1 MTKPKYY
8 LKPFWMLSGVQG
20 TASIPGKTV
29 FCIPKALWNEMRK
42 QNNRPVK
49 ESDGTYRIEFLNPA
63 SHRPDPRDFYWVPAR
78 ALTQRRAIERKES
91 NR

>member
-8 LKPFWMLSGVQG
+8 LKPFWMLRKERG
-20 TASIPGKTV
+20 TASVSGVTV

-49 ESDGTYRIEFLNPA
+49 ESDGTYRIEFFQA
-63 SHRPDPRDFYWVPAR
+63 SRYRLDSRDSRWVPPR
-78 ALTQRRAIERKES
+78 ALTQRLAIERKES

>member
-8 LKPFWMLSGVQG
+8 LKPLWMLREERGTSSVSGE
-20 TASIPGKTV
+20 SV

-49 ESDGTYRIEFLNPA
+49 ESGNIYRIEFLNPA
-63 SHRPDPRDFYWVPAR
+63 SHRPDPRDFYWVPSR
-78 ALTQRRAIERKES
+78 ALTQRLAIERKES

>member
-8 LKPFWMLSGVQG
+8 LKPFWMLSAERG
-20 TASIPGKTV
+20 TASIPGKSV

-42 QNNRPVK
+42 QNNRPIK
-49 ESDGTYRIEFLNPA
+49 ESDGTYRIEFINP
-63 SHRPDPRDFYWVPAR
+63 SRYRLDSRDHLWVPPR
-78 ALTQRRAIERKES
+78 ALTQRLAIERKES